1 MLLPRSRAIT
11 MTRRQAMLTGAALPV
26 AAGLAAFPGLLRAQE
41 MAVAALPTHR
51 DFALGEM
58 RVTTLLAG
66 SRQVPDPQTIFGT
79 NVPAGEF
86 AEVSAA
92 NFIPADVAQF
102 FFTPTVVNTGAA
114 VILFDTGLDAGG
126 ITAALAAA
134 GYAPE
139 DITHVVLTHMH
150 GDHIGGLT
158 DADGNVT
165 FANAAYVTGQTEYD
179 HWAGQANA
187 GFDAKVRPLAE
198 RMSFIGDGAA
208 VTSGITGIDAPG
220 HTPGHMAY
228 RLESD
233 GEQMMLIADA
243 ANHYV
248 WSLAYP
254 DWEVS
259 FDADKAAAAATRRM
273 LLGMAATDRIP
284 LIGYHM
290 PFPAAGYV
298 ETRGEG
304 FHYVPVSYQFM

>member
-1 MLLPRSRAIT
+1 MLLPPARTIT
-11 MTRRQAMLTGAALPV
+11 MTRRQALFTGAALPI
-26 AAGLAAFPGLLRAQE
+26 AAGLAALPGMLRAQE

-51 DFALGEM
+51 DFALGQM

-66 SRQVPDPQTIFGT
+66 SRAVPDPQTIFGT
-79 NVPAGEF
+79 NVPAAEF

-102 FFTPTVVNTGAA
+102 FFTPTVVNTGSE

-126 ITAALAAA
+126 ITAALGAA

-150 GDHIGGLT
+150 GDHIGGLS
-158 DADGNVT
+158 DEAGNVT
-165 FANAAYVTGQTEYD
+165 FANAAYIAGQTEYD
-179 HWAGQANA
+179 HWAGQANE
-187 GFDAKVRPLAE
+187 GFDAKVRPLAD
-198 RMSFIGDGAA
+198 RMSFIGDGGA
-208 VTSGITGIDAPG
+208 VTSGITGMDAPG
-220 HTPGHMAY
+220 HTPGHMAFM
-228 RLESD
+228 LES
-233 GEQMMLIADA
+233 GGAQMLLMADA

-298 ETRGEG
+298 EARGEG

>member
-1 MLLPRSRAIT
+1 
-11 MTRRQAMLTGAALPV
+11 MTRRQAMLTGAALPL
-26 AAGLAAFPGLLRAQE
+26 AAGLSALPGLLRAQE
-41 MAVAALPTHR
+41 TAVAALPTHR
-51 DFALGEM
+51 DFALGQM

-66 SRQVPDPQTIFGT
+66 SRPVPDPQNIFGT
-79 NVPAGEF
+79 NVSAEEF

-102 FFTPTVVNTGAA
+102 FFTPTVVNTGSE

-126 ITAALAAA
+126 ITSALAAA
-134 GYAPE
+134 GYAPG

-150 GDHIGGLT
+150 GDHIGGLS
-158 DADGNVT
+158 DEAGNVT
-165 FANAAYVTGQTEYD
+165 FADAAYITGQTEYD
-179 HWAGQANA
+179 HWAGQANE
-187 GFDAKVRPLAE
+187 GFDAKVRPLAD
-198 RMSFIGDGAA
+198 RISFIGDGGA

-220 HTPGHMAY
+220 HTPGHMAFM
-228 RLESD
+228 LDSG

-259 FDADKAAAAATRRM
+259 FDADKAAAAATRRA
-273 LLGMAATDRIP
+273 LLGMAAADRIP

-290 PFPAAGYV
+290 PFPAAGYI
-298 ETRGEG
+298 EARGDG